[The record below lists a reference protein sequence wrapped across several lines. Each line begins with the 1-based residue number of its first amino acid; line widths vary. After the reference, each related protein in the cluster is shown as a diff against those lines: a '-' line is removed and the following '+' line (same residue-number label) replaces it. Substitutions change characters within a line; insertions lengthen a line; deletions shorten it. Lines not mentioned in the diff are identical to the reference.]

1 MLPIRWK
8 IFKAF
13 NYLYIAGNIGIIFR
27 TISLN
32 RLDFSNDSFFLFLL
46 IIAFLTL
53 VCNSTIN
60 LVMIEKNYPDKMA
73 GELRKVSNVFLVVT
87 GAILAA
93 IILFVFLVFFQN
105 INSLK
110 NFSREDFKVNLLGL
124 ISMIA
129 FPSVG
134 IYIF

>member
-1 MLPIRWK
+1 
-8 IFKAF
+8 
-13 NYLYIAGNIGIIFR
+13 
-27 TISLN
+27 
-32 RLDFSNDSFFLFLL
+32 
-46 IIAFLTL
+46 
-53 VCNSTIN
+53 
-60 LVMIEKNYPDKMA
+60 MIEKNYPDKMA

-134 IYIF
+134 IYIFCMQIALGKAIRRNFEKTMDNFLKN